1 MQKEEKGFAMLWK
14 ESHQPCEICGG
25 VASGHFPD
33 WAWDSSWEIRKAEG
47 RFRGGELGVKVREA

>member
-1 MQKEEKGFAMLWK
+1 MLWK